1 MAVLVTEAPSITIA
15 AWSALCN
22 MLLLG
27 LESYEFLE
35 IGLIFNRLL
44 RSICV
49 EWEAQVQKS
58 QVPAP
63 RATKRSLHS
72 CIVTSA
78 LCTGDHDLLIHWYLM
93 GSLYLNAKKEI
104 HWRFETLLVG
114 RKVGRKERLDLHFL
128 NLLKCVQR

>member
-63 RATKRSLHS
+63 RVNEK
-72 CIVTSA
+72 VT
-78 LCTGDHDLLIHWYLM
+78 LCTENHE
-93 GSLYLNAKKEI
+93 LYIYVNIILWANS
-104 HWRFETLLVG
+104 H
-114 RKVGRKERLDLHFL
+114 
-128 NLLKCVQR
+128 

>member
-63 RATKRSLHS
+63 R
-72 CIVTSA
+72 VTEKVTGTVA
-78 LCTGDHDLLIHWYLM
+78 LQRVLCAL
-93 GSLYLNAKKEI
+93 
-104 HWRFETLLVG
+104 ETMI
-114 RKVGRKERLDLHFL
+114 
-128 NLLKCVQR
+128 C

>member
-1 MAVLVTEAPSITIA
+1 MAVFVTEAPSITIA

-22 MLLLG
+22 MRLLG

-58 QVPAP
+58 QVPVP
-63 RATKRSLHS
+63 RVNEK
-72 CIVTSA
+72 VTW
-78 LCTGDHDLLIHWYLM
+78 CTE
-93 GSLYLNAKKEI
+93 LYIYVYIAWANS
-104 HWRFETLLVG
+104 H
-114 RKVGRKERLDLHFL
+114 
-128 NLLKCVQR
+128 